1 MHVQNIEERRNI
13 CNECPIYNP
22 SRGTCNPKLWVNPDT
37 NEVSTTPKSGFI
49 RGCGCI
55 VSVKMKN
62 MTNHCVAGK
71 W

>member
-1 MHVQNIEERRNI
+1 MNVQNIEERKRI

-22 SRGTCNPKLWVNPDT
+22 GRGICNPKLWVNPDT
-37 NEVSTTPKSGFI
+37 NEVSITPKSGFI

-62 MTNHCVAGK
+62 MMNHCVAGK